1 MSQLCRNNFN
11 KTNCE
16 RNRCGLCSS
25 EEGGSKGRCWRQSVG
40 YSYICRRCDQS
51 DVFLYVGETSR
62 SCYTRHAQHLQ
73 KYAMKARGKGSSD
86 NEDGATFMWNHTR
99 DVHGGVPGQNDGTED
114 YQMFLDGSFKD
125 SFTRQVEED
134 VRMRVG
140 LEEVAQRRCKDRNC
154 ELRVILMNGRGEYFK
169 PKSVI
174 TTFSQW

>member
-1 MSQLCRNNFN
+1 M
-11 KTNCE
+11 
-16 RNRCGLCSS
+16 
-25 EEGGSKGRCWRQSVG
+25 
-40 YSYICRRCDQS
+40 
-51 DVFLYVGETSR
+51 
-62 SCYTRHAQHLQ
+62 
-73 KYAMKARGKGSSD
+73 
-86 NEDGATFMWNHTR
+86 
-99 DVHGGVPGQNDGTED
+99 HGGVPGQNDGTED

-154 ELRVILMNGRGEYFK
+154 ELSVTLMNGRGEYFK